1 MLSSFYSGLS
11 GLSAHVVG
19 MDVLGN
25 NIANINT
32 VGFKASSPIFQD
44 ILSQSI
50 GQDMEGGTQI
60 GLGVCLGGITPS
72 FSQGVFQSTD
82 VTTHLAIQGNGFFV
96 LGDDSGNRFY
106 TRAGNFIFD
115 KEYDLV
121 NPNGLNVLGW
131 SEMLES
137 GAIDTSGKTTNINLP
152 IGMTMEPQAT
162 TLFKTNINLNTEAA
176 VDNPATTSVDEAEVF
191 STSLTTYDSLGAAHT
206 ITLEFTPVDENGDS
220 ILDRWD
226 WTAYVARSEVASST
240 VGYGAGQLPPTDD
253 GKGVII
259 ARGDPDYAPTGNP
272 ALDDFDPMRFDSS
285 GVLISNGGAAS
296 LDFATVDWANG
307 AVDQELAWQIR
318 SEIDSSSTYLTGYAL
333 NSAISYTYQDGF
345 SIGEME
351 SVLIR
356 GDGTIIGVFSNGTT
370 KAVAQ
375 IAIATFP
382 APTSLTMMGQNMFAE
397 APGSGNPTIG
407 TAKTGGRGTILGQ
420 SLEMANVDLTGQFTS
435 MIVMQRGFEAN
446 SKIITVTDE
455 MIRQMLALKR

>member
-11 GLSAHVVG
+11 GLGAHVVG

-32 VGFKASSPIFQD
+32 VGFKASSPMFQD

-50 GQDMEGGTQI
+50 GQDMEGGSQV
-60 GLGVCLGGITPS
+60 GLGVCLGGVTPS
-72 FSQGVFQSTD
+72 FSQGAFQSTD
-82 VTTHLAIQGNGFFV
+82 VATHLAIQGNGLFV
-96 LGDDSGNRFY
+96 LGDGSGNRFY
-106 TRAGNFIFD
+106 SRAGNFVFD

-131 SEMLES
+131 SDMLES
-137 GAIDTSGKTTNINLP
+137 GVINTSGEATNIHLP
-152 IGMTMEPQAT
+152 LGMTMDPEAT
-162 TLFKTNINLNTEAA
+162 TLFKTNINLNTEAT
-176 VDNPATTSVDEAEVF
+176 VDNPATSSVDEAEVF
-191 STSLTTYDSLGAAHT
+191 STSLTIYDSLGASHSV
-206 ITLEFTPVDENGDS
+206 TLEFTPIDENGDS

-226 WTAYVARSEVASST
+226 WIAYVARSDVDSST
-240 VGYGAGQLPPTDD
+240 TLPLTAD
-253 GKGVII
+253 GNGVII
-259 ARGDPDYAPTGNP
+259 ARGDPDFAPTGNP
-272 ALDDFDPMRFDSS
+272 ALDFDPMRFDSS
-285 GVLISNGGAAS
+285 GILTSNGGAAS
-296 LDFATVDWANG
+296 LNFASIDWANG
-307 AVDQELAWQIR
+307 AVDQDLAWQIK
-318 SEIDSSSTYLTGYAL
+318 SEVDSSTTYLTGYAL

-351 SVLIR
+351 SVMIR

-375 IAIATFP
+375 IALATFP
-382 APTSLTMMGQNMFAE
+382 APTSLTIMGENMFAQ

-407 TAKTGGRGTILGQ
+407 TAKTGGRGTIIGQ
-420 SLEMANVDLTGQFTS
+420 SLEMANVDLTSQFTS
-435 MIVMQRGFEAN
+435 MITMQRGFEAN

>member
-1 MLSSFYSGLS
+1 MLASFYSGLS
-11 GLSAHVVG
+11 GLSAHVLG

-32 VGFKASSPIFQD
+32 VGFKASSPMFQD

-50 GQDMEGGTQI
+50 GTDVEGGSQI
-60 GLGVCLGGITPS
+60 GLGVCLGGVTPS
-72 FSQGVFQSTD
+72 FSQGAFQSTD
-82 VTTHLAIQGNGFFV
+82 VATHLAIQGNGFFV
-96 LGDDSGNRFY
+96 LGDDSGNKFY
-106 TRAGNFIFD
+106 SRAGNFIFD

-131 SEMLES
+131 SDMLDT
-137 GAIDTSGKTTNINLP
+137 GGINTSGEATNIHLP
-152 IGMTMEPQAT
+152 LGMTMDPEAS
-162 TLFKTNINLNTEAA
+162 TLFKTNINLNTEAT
-176 VDNPATTSVDEAEVF
+176 VDNPSTSSVDEAEVF
-191 STSLTTYDSLGAAHT
+191 STSLTIYDSLGAAHSV
-206 ITLEFTPVDENGDS
+206 TLEFTPIDENGDS

-226 WTAYVARSEVASST
+226 WIAYVPRSEVST
-240 VGYGAGQLPPTDD
+240 SAVGSGAGQLPPTAD
-253 GKGVII
+253 GAGVII
-259 ARGDPDYAPTGNP
+259 ARGDSDYAPTGNS
-272 ALDDFDPMRFDSS
+272 ALDFEPMRFDSS

-296 LDFATVDWANG
+296 LNFASVDWANG
-307 AVDQELAWQIR
+307 AIDQDLAWQIK
-318 SEIDSSSTYLTGYAL
+318 SELDSSATYLTGYAL

-351 SVLIR
+351 SVVIR

-375 IAIATFP
+375 IALATFP
-382 APTSLTMMGQNMFAE
+382 APTSLTMMGQNMFAQ

-407 TAKTGGRGTILGQ
+407 TAKSGGRGTIIGQ
-420 SLEMANVDLTGQFTS
+420 SLEMANVDLTSQFTS
-435 MIVMQRGFEAN
+435 MIIMQRGFEAN